1 MIDSS
6 TDLATDTAT
15 DIATDIATAR
25 QEYRDALIS
34 SGIITDTGV
43 PGVYGK
49 SRIFERVLGGF
60 DRFVTESG
68 VDQGAEVFRFP
79 PVISRADF
87 ERSNYLRS
95 FPHLTGSIH
104 GFRGSERDHAD
115 MLRMVESGSDWT
127 SHFHSTDLVLT
138 PAACYPVYPMAAG
151 VLPGNGRLFDVQSYC
166 FRYEPSS
173 DPARMQIFRMHEYV
187 RVGSP
192 ANVSQ
197 FRDFW
202 LDRSQAMLAAVG
214 LDAQPVVANDPF
226 FGRGGAMLAASQ
238 MEQALK
244 FEVVVPISTM
254 DELTAIVSCNYHQDH
269 FGSAFGIRTADGE
282 VAHTACVGFGLERIT
297 LALFRAHG
305 FDVTRWPAAVRTTL
319 GL

>member
-1 MIDSS
+1 M
-6 TDLATDTAT
+6 TDRATEIASARHQYLA
-15 DIATDIATAR
+15 
-25 QEYRDALIS
+25 ALLAN
-34 SGIITDTGV
+34 GVITDTGV

-49 SRIFERVLGGF
+49 GRVFERVLGGF

-79 PVISRADF
+79 PVISRKDF
-87 ERSNYLRS
+87 ERSNYLKS

-104 GFRGSERDHAD
+104 GFRGNERDHANMMQ
-115 MLRMVESGSDWT
+115 MLESGADWT
-127 SHFHSTDLVLT
+127 GHFHSTDLVLT
-138 PAACYPVYPMAAG
+138 PAACYPVYPMASG
-151 VLPGNGRLFDVQSYC
+151 ELPANGRLFDVQSYC

-173 DPARMQIFRMHEYV
+173 DPARMQVFRMHEYV
-187 RVGSP
+187 RAGTP
-192 ANVSQ
+192 ENVKQ
-197 FRDFW
+197 FRDVW
-202 LDRSQAMLAAVG
+202 LDRSQSMLAAVG

-238 MEQALK
+238 KEQALK
-244 FEVVVPISTM
+244 FEIVVPISTQ
-254 DELTAIVSCNYHQDH
+254 DELTAVVSCNYHQDH

-297 LALFRAHG
+297 LALFKAHG
-305 FDVTRWPAAVRTTL
+305 FDIARWPSPVRTTL